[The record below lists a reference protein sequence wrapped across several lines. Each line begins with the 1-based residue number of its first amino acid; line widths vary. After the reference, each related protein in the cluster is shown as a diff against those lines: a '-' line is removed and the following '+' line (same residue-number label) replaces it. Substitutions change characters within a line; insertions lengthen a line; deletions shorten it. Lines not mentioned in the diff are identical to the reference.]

1 MTSAITSSSTTHLD
15 VGLAFAPGVFLL
27 LAIGFQLLLL
37 VAQFGGLLE
46 VLALDGLVLVGG
58 DLGDLLVGV
67 VPSLVHEVGV
77 AGDRVDLAADL
88 LEVLILGSE
97 ILQLGRAHEREVR
110 RVEEEHRPVTE
121 HVRLGHLM
129 EFVVLK
135 SLHRKISEFMLKQ
148 CHHRSFPRNPV
159 IASPH
164 RNVKRLFADTDARGF
179 SS

>member
-1 MTSAITSSSTTHLD
+1 M
-15 VGLAFAPGVFLL
+15 
-27 LAIGFQLLLL
+27 
-37 VAQFGGLLE
+37 
-46 VLALDGLVLVGG
+46 
-58 DLGDLLVGV
+58 
-67 VPSLVHEVGV
+67 PSLVHEVGV

-88 LEVLILGSE
+88 LEVLVLGSE

-135 SLHRKISEFMLKQ
+135 SLHRKIGEFMLKQ

-164 RNVKRLFADTDARGF
+164 RNVKRLSPIRTHEGF
-179 SS
+179 FMTIITVCAHKPVKTAAPDPRFRYEQR